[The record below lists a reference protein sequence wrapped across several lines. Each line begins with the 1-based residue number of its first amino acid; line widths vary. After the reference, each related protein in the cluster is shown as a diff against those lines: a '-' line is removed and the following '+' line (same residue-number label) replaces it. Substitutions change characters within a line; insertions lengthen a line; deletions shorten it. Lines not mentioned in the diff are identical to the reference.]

1 LFFLISR
8 EGVKKGGKWE
18 GEAIYTFTEGPRA
31 GKRYRYIYLGYLLL
45 PENLQ
50 PAAVLSETE

>member
-1 LFFLISR
+1 M
-8 EGVKKGGKWE
+8 KKGGKWE

-31 GKRYRYIYLGYLLL
+31 GKRYGYIRYMWAKYILL

-50 PAAVLSETE
+50 PAAVLSETELFLV

>member
-1 LFFLISR
+1 M
-8 EGVKKGGKWE
+8 KKGGKWE

-45 PENLQ
+45 PENLK
-50 PAAVLSETE
+50 PAAVLSEIE